1 MQTVLSPK
9 ELGPDIKPSS
19 FVVVLAVRDSLCRGF
34 NGHSWFSENSSE
46 PSLSV
51 PFSSSYLSLSSASQ
65 HKILFF
71 SFSFKIL
78 RVVLFLCNCQL
89 NPSSA
94 GDEMK
99 PPNFVPSEWGC
110 FFVLCLALS
119 VFPQP
124 GFPLSPVSLL
134 FLCTPSAGF
143 IGSLYLT
150 CSICLTVAV
159 LKNTHTPMAPYFIQ

>member
-1 MQTVLSPK
+1 METVLSPK

-19 FVVVLAVRDSLCRGF
+19 FVVLAVRDSLCRGF

-78 RVVLFLCNCQL
+78 ELSFFFVTASSIHLRQGMKWNHQTLSCPSGDVSLSCVLLS
-89 NPSSA
+89 PSSLSR
-94 GDEMK
+94 DF
-99 PPNFVPSEWGC
+99 PFHLWVFS
-110 FFVLCLALS
+110 FFVHRLPASSVLS
-119 VFPQP
+119 TSLV
-124 GFPLSPVSLL
+124 SYASLL
-134 FLCTPSAGF
+134 LSWKTP
-143 IGSLYLT
+143 
-150 CSICLTVAV
+150 
-159 LKNTHTPMAPYFIQ
+159 TPMAPYFIQ